1 MEHVKTQ
8 MPYAMLAM
16 AVASLAGY
24 GGYAWFGSLAMSYG
38 AGAVLLIGFVM
49 LFGRRALDVKP
60 ALVDRLSR

>member
-16 AVASLAGY
+16 AAASLAGY
-24 GGYAWFGSLAMSYG
+24 GGYAWFGSLVLSYG
-38 AGAVLLIGFVM
+38 VGFGLLIGFVL
-49 LFGRRALDVKP
+49 LFGRRAVDVKP